1 MSNKTKNETSNS
13 KKKIIAL
20 GVVLILL
27 LVLLIG
33 GSYAFLS
40 IKKGSDKSNIIKSGD
55 ISMKLDETL
64 SEGINIP
71 KAYPM
76 TDNEGQ
82 SQSTIYEFSIS
93 NDGDTD
99 NTYEIYLVNTEIS
112 QGKTRISD
120 GIIKYRLQKLGSYD
134 RIDYISNLSPVSDDT
149 EKRVLDSGTL
159 KKGETKTYIMQV
171 WMDHAATISVQGHVF
186 GKELNIKATQ
196 IVK

>member
-1 MSNKTKNETSNS
+1 MSSKIKNENSNS

-40 IKKGSDKSNIIKSGD
+40 ITHTSNTKNIIKSGD
-55 ISMKLDETL
+55 ISMKLDESLT
-64 SEGINIP
+64 EGINIP
-71 KAYPM
+71 NAYPM

-82 SQSTIYEFSIS
+82 SQSTTYKFSIL

-112 QGKTRISD
+112 EGKTRISD

-134 RIDYISNLSPVSDDT
+134 RIDYISNLSALSDGT
-149 EKRVLDSGTL
+149 KKRILDSGTL
-159 KKGETKTYIMQV
+159 KKGESSTYIMQV
-171 WMDHAATISVQGHVF
+171 WMDHTADRNAQGQVF
-186 GKELNIKATQ
+186 GKKLEIEATQ